1 VSGERAASPRR
12 SPGDEEA
19 RLLAEA
25 SHALRTP
32 LGALRNWAQLLRSRL
47 GDSPDPVVRRALDGI
62 DLAVEQQVR
71 VIEERLDRPAREG
84 KR

>member
-1 VSGERAASPRR
+1 MSVERAAPSRR
-12 SPGDEEA
+12 SPGGEDA

-47 GDSPDPVVRRALDGI
+47 GDSADPVVLRALDGI
-62 DLAVEQQVR
+62 EVAVEQQVR
-71 VIEERLDRPAREG
+71 VIEDRLDRPARDG
-84 KR
+84 